1 MIYRQMPAIWDPH
14 FRARFYTSWG
24 RESAIIAA
32 ATRSVEYPDYRQLL
46 SIKAAVGGDEE
57 YFIDG
62 RRVAVSDDT
71 FLILNANRTYSSRVQ
86 ALNPIQSFSIFF
98 RPGLLDDV
106 LRAVTDSTASQL
118 ESHAEK
124 RTAGIEFAEHIHSH
138 DRVVSPVLRHIYT
151 NVTRNGT
158 DGVPDD
164 LWFEEQLHFL
174 LQRMLKLHYRE
185 RVRESELSAAR
196 PATRKEIYRRLG
208 LGVTF
213 MHSNYRE
220 PIDLDAIASAA
231 FLSRF
236 HFLRA
241 FKEVHG
247 VTPSVYLNRHRTR
260 VAARLLAT
268 TSLTHTAIA
277 HSVGFGSRTTLYR
290 QLRAANGVARSRQN
304 GSYDARAVQLPGGSR
319 CSWTPMASSS
329 LSECHPHAAPNG
341 VGWRRSGR
349 SPLGGARE
357 AERAR

>member
-14 FRARFYTSWG
+14 FRARFYTRWG

-32 ATRSVEYPDYRQLL
+32 TTRSVEYPNYKQLL
-46 SIKAAVGGDEE
+46 SIKAVAGGDEE

-62 RRVAVSDDT
+62 RRVTVSDDT
-71 FLILNANRTYSSRVQ
+71 FLILNADRTYSSRVQ
-86 ALNPIQSFSIFF
+86 ALNPIRSFSIFF

-106 LRAVTDSTASQL
+106 LRAVTESTASQL
-118 ESHAEK
+118 ESQSKNCA
-124 RTAGIEFAEHIHSH
+124 AGIEFSEHLHSH
-138 DRVVSPVLRHIYT
+138 DRVVSPVLRHIYN
-151 NVTRNGT
+151 NVTNT
-158 DGVPDD
+158 ATNGVPDD

-174 LQRMLKLHYRE
+174 LQRMLKLHCRE
-185 RVRESELSAAR
+185 RARESEISAAR

-220 PIDLDAIASAA
+220 AINLDAIASAA
-231 FLSRF
+231 FMSRF

-241 FKEVHG
+241 FKEVYG

-277 HSVGFGSRTTLYR
+277 HSTGFGSRTTLYR
-290 QLRAANGVARSRQN
+290 HLRVANGNVRFRPKRSN
-304 GSYDARAVQLPGGSR
+304 GVPAVELPGGSPS
-319 CSWTPMASSS
+319 SWPPA
-329 LSECHPHAAPNG
+329 
-341 VGWRRSGR
+341 GR
-349 SPLGGARE
+349 VEPDRGS
-357 AERAR
+357 RARTG